1 MIRSLK
7 FKKKIKKNGGI
18 LELLIPTF
26 FQKRLLM
33 RGQTFLGKK
42 KYREVVLN
50 WKTKRFINEVLL
62 KYSSH

>member
-1 MIRSLK
+1 MKSKIQ
-7 FKKKIKKNGGI
+7 KKKVKKNGGI